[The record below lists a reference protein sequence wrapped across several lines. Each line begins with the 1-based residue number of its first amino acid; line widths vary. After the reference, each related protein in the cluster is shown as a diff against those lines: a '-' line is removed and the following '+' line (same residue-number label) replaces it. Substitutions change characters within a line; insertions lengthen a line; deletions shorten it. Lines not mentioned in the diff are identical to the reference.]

1 VSDRTNHGSLYPV
14 ATSGTTDRVM
24 LFHDEYKR
32 DWDRAADMLLRIHMH
47 SLVFGGRQVVI
58 PADACYERCGADEH
72 GRLSTVR
79 GKLLDFVRAGSGQHR
94 KAARQVISQIMRDYV
109 WRETM
114 LKAFGVDGTAT
125 SPAVLD
131 EYIESIKT
139 VRPDLL
145 HALPQYAHGLA
156 KHVDTRGIDVQIKM
170 IRPSGGKFT
179 EEMIRMVEAAFSA
192 RVRENYG
199 TAELGTVAFDCRMNR
214 RQHLLSELFFIEFVR
229 GGKHVAPGELGEL
242 LITDLRNR
250 VAPLIRYAIGD
261 VGRYFD
267 QPCRC
272 GYRGL
277 TFTVDS
283 RLDETIVTPTGDAF
297 SGSQVVDFFLSR
309 PEIDYVKVIQQR
321 EDSFII
327 EAVPASGYDRLP
339 DSSELGEDFSRF
351 LGHQVKLRLR
361 KVRRLAPE
369 RNGKYKLV
377 DSCSY
382 ERFNGVTTNG

>member
-1 VSDRTNHGSLYPV
+1 
-14 ATSGTTDRVM
+14 
-24 LFHDEYKR
+24 
-32 DWDRAADMLLRIHMH
+32 
-47 SLVFGGRQVVI
+47 
-58 PADACYERCGADEH
+58 
-72 GRLSTVR
+72 
-79 GKLLDFVRAGSGQHR
+79 
-94 KAARQVISQIMRDYV
+94 
-109 WRETM
+109 M

-125 SPAVLD
+125 SPDILD
-131 EYIESIKT
+131 EYVDSIRT
-139 VRPDLL
+139 LRPDLL

-156 KHVDTRGIDVQIKM
+156 RHVDSTDTDIQIKM

-179 EEMIRMVEAAFSA
+179 EEMIHTVEAAFSA

-199 TAELGTVAFDCRMNR
+199 TAELGTVAFDCRINR
-214 RQHLLSELFFIEFVR
+214 RQHLLGELFLIEFVR
-229 GGKHVAPGELGEL
+229 GGRHVGPGELGEM

-283 RLDETIVTPTGDAF
+283 RLDETVVTPKGEAF
-297 SGSQVVDFFLSR
+297 SGSQVADFFLSR
-309 PEIDYVKVIQQR
+309 PEIDYVKVVQR
-321 EDSFII
+321 SEDSFLA
-327 EAVPASGYDRLP
+327 EAVPARGHERLP
-339 DSSELGEDFSRF
+339 DSAELAEDFSRF
-351 LGHQVKLRLR
+351 LGQPVKLRLR
-361 KVRRLAPE
+361 TVRRLAPE

-382 ERFNGVTTNG
+382 KRFNGVTANG